1 MYVLAESTTGR
12 LETANSALKDNLKT
26 WLNRYRMINDTID
39 ILDAKVVN
47 IGIEFEVVSDGTNR
61 FDVLDEA
68 TSTLQAKFNRDF
80 FIGERLKITD
90 IYTALNSA
98 RGVSD
103 VTKVKI
109 VIKSGGRY
117 AQTGFNID
125 SQISADGRYIA
136 VPDNVALEIKFP
148 GTDIRGSVK

>member
-39 ILDAKVVN
+39 ILDAKVAN
-47 IGIEFEVVSDGTNR
+47 IGIEFEVVSDGSNR
-61 FDVLDEA
+61 FEVLEEA
-68 TSTLQAKFNRDF
+68 TRTLQAKFNRDF
-80 FIGERLKITD
+80 FIAERLKITD

-109 VIKSGGRY
+109 TNKKGGRY
-117 AQTGFNID
+117 AQTSFNID
-125 SQISADGRYIA
+125 NHISPDGRYIA

-148 GTDIRGSVK
+148 GTDIKGSVK